1 MTVQSEMFLPLEA
14 GWPVNWSCTDAV
26 RPQKTP
32 GTETKDLVIQNTEEM
47 VNFISVLVA
56 CPTTM
61 SSKFHWRNANE
72 P

>member
-32 GTETKDLVIQNTEEM
+32 GTETKDLVI
-47 VNFISVLVA
+47 
-56 CPTTM
+56 
-61 SSKFHWRNANE
+61 
-72 P
+72 